1 MIYYI
6 LCSPGFIG
14 LGNMGHFMAR
24 NLMKKGHKLVVFDIN
39 SQIVNDLVKGGATAA
54 SSPSEV

>member
-1 MIYYI
+1 
-6 LCSPGFIG
+6 
-14 LGNMGHFMAR
+14 MGHFMAR

-54 SSPSEV
+54 SSPSEVCFLSFF